1 MRGPAIRVHADEEGI
16 KVAVRGTQHC
26 NQTIHKRRGAR
37 VRQHEK
43 EEKQVVGEAREDEQK
58 ERERD
63 TPSVLP
69 EKTKS
74 IAECRTQHTS
84 I

>member
-1 MRGPAIRVHADEEGI
+1 M
-16 KVAVRGTQHC
+16 
-26 NQTIHKRRGAR
+26 
-37 VRQHEK
+37 RQHEK